1 MDMMVSI
8 SDLWKRYLGGWALQ
22 GVSLDVEKGRVLG
35 VLGENGSG
43 KSTMFRILAG
53 VTRPSKGTVRVM
65 GKPVGVETKQQVAY
79 LPEIDPFYD
88 WMRIDEQM
96 AFLSVFYPGWDMDK
110 TRHLISFMGLDGNKK
125 IGALSRG
132 QKARLKV
139 IFAFSWPCAL
149 VIMDEPFG
157 SIDPPSRRRMMDA
170 LFNEFRLGEQTIL
183 ISTHLVDEI
192 ESFIE
197 DVVFMKNGEV
207 AISGSVEQVREEQGK
222 SLSEVFELVVT

>member
-1 MDMMVSI
+1 MMVSI
-8 SDLWKRYLGGWALQ
+8 CDLWKRYLGAWALQ
-22 GVSLDVEKGRVLG
+22 GVSLNVEKGRVLG

-53 VTRPSKGTVRVM
+53 VTRPSKGTVQVM
-65 GKPVGVETKQQVAY
+65 GKAVGVETKQHVAY

-88 WMRIDEQM
+88 WMCIDEQM

-139 IFAFSWPCAL
+139 IFAFSWPSSL

-207 AISGSVEQVREEQGK
+207 AISGSVEQVREEHGK